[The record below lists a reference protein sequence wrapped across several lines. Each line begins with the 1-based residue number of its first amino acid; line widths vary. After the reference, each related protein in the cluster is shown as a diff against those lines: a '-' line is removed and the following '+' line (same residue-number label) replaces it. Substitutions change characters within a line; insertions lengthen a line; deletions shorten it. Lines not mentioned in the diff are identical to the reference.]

1 MWVARMVLSTTP
13 RATYKHCCP
22 QGHLPNRVNTDS
34 LVEEVNDRYF
44 TWCILPQFPAG
55 EQAQVVDLLHLMIL
69 DYSKMFERLKQLTP
83 LRAQWISFLATA
95 RAGCVF
101 IPLVDLRNF
110 ICQVQNTRFFPEL
123 PGPQSWQWPPH
134 MKWGWSRSRYIKLQG
149 SFG

>member
-110 ICQVQNTRFFPEL
+110 ICQVQNTLLSWITWATILVVTSSHEVGMEYVTL
-123 PGPQSWQWPPH
+123 HKAPG
-134 MKWGWSRSRYIKLQG
+134 
-149 SFG
+149 